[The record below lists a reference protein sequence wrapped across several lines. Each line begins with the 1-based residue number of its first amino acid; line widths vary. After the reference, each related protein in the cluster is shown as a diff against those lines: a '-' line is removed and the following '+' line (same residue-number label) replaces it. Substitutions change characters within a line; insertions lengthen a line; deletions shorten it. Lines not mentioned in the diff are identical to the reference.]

1 MRLLFQQSYCL
12 FLWWLLMAQTQYW
25 NRGKSCEGIFPQ
37 GKGLHNSR
45 KLKKGS
51 TNLQKIQNNSF
62 QKVFEKSTLKRI
74 EAWKN
79 CLTQKVA
86 APNLFSL
93 TNQFHILSSRY
104 HFEQ

>member
-51 TNLQKIQNNSF
+51 TNLQKNT
-62 QKVFEKSTLKRI
+62 K
-74 EAWKN
+74 
-79 CLTQKVA
+79 
-86 APNLFSL
+86 
-93 TNQFHILSSRY
+93 
-104 HFEQ
+104 